1 MPTLNAASTRPRR
14 AVLNLYAPRCTCC
27 LNLLPGGVAAHQ
39 HGTYATHMRT
49 RATPVIPHAPLS
61 HRFLT
66 AHVLASPP
74 NPQPPPPPRH
84 HHPHPCQVVWRRIST
99 ASYAAFVCRVLG
111 WPPDASA
118 GLERHVAT
126 RVIAVALVRGHDP
139 TAVPR
144 AAAQRK

>member
-1 MPTLNAASTRPRR
+1 MLFP
-14 AVLNLYAPRCTCC
+14 CC
-27 LNLLPGGVAAHQ
+27 G
-39 HGTYATHMRT
+39 
-49 RATPVIPHAPLS
+49 
-61 HRFLT
+61 
-66 AHVLASPP
+66 HVLAPWCLFLYLLCSGNPP
-74 NPQPPPPPRH
+74 C
-84 HHPHPCQVVWRRIST
+84 CQVVWRRIST
-99 ASYAAFVCRVLG
+99 ATYAAFVCRVLG